1 LDSSLEQSSSQQAR
15 TQGET
20 TVAKSGHA
28 TIGLLD
34 EFFMEIADMFPTLT
48 NSTIARETRAELT
61 VQETVATLLR
71 ATSIKRF
78 AIAKS
83 KLSKIVSEMDRR
95 LDSEEGDD
103 DKANDNT
110 PSGFDDVTAEE
121 LQELFQTAGNEVVD
135 AQKSLYESDRS
146 TDRVN
151 SHLLDYSVANGVQF
165 RLSQA
170 ELERL
175 DNMMEEHL
183 ANLPEDKH
191 RPETRGDDGVYV
203 YGSDEFDGDIDPMFG
218 GRDTDEYV
226 VKGLPN
232 GESKWD

>member
-1 LDSSLEQSSSQQAR
+1 MEIDPLVPVELLEGGTFDQLRLYLASRVDCPDGAFGAVKESETNHDATSYQDGIIETDVESSSSDGHEQFSTISTGDDNSNVEVIGLDDNGDGLDSSLEQSSSQQAR

-135 AQKSLYESDRS
+135 A
-146 TDRVN
+146 
-151 SHLLDYSVANGVQF
+151 
-165 RLSQA
+165 
-170 ELERL
+170 
-175 DNMMEEHL
+175 
-183 ANLPEDKH
+183 
-191 RPETRGDDGVYV
+191 
-203 YGSDEFDGDIDPMFG
+203 
-218 GRDTDEYV
+218 
-226 VKGLPN
+226 
-232 GESKWD
+232 